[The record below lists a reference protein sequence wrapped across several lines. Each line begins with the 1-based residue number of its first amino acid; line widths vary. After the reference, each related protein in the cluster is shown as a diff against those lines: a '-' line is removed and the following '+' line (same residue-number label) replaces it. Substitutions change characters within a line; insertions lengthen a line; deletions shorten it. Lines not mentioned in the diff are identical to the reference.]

1 MKQETVKDII
11 TSIKFSNTILKY
23 LFDYLK
29 NHGDID
35 ELIDDYEITEDAR
48 DEIRIAGYSVKND
61 YTIVVDVEFFD
72 EISENGIGLETYNI
86 DIIDFQNWLEEL

>member
-23 LFDYLK
+23 LFNYLK

-35 ELIDDYEITEDAR
+35 ELIDDYEIAEDAR

-86 DIIDFQNWLEEL
+86 DLIDFQNWLEEL

>member
-11 TSIKFSNTILKY
+11 TSIKFSNTIIKY

-29 NHGDID
+29 NRGDID
-35 ELIDDYEITEDAR
+35 ELIDDYEITEDVR
-48 DEIRIAGYSVKND
+48 DEIRVAGYSVKND
-61 YTIVVDVEFFD
+61 YTIIVDVEFFD
-72 EISENGIGLETYNI
+72 EVSENGIGIETYNI

>member
-35 ELIDDYEITEDAR
+35 ELIDDYEIAEDTW
-48 DEIRIAGYSVKND
+48 DEIRIAGYSVKHD

-72 EISENGIGLETYNI
+72 EVSENGIGLETYNI
-86 DIIDFQNWLEEL
+86 DLIDFQNWLEEL

>member
-35 ELIDDYEITEDAR
+35 ELIDDYEIAEDAM

-72 EISENGIGLETYNI
+72 EVSENGIGLETYNI
-86 DIIDFQNWLEEL
+86 DLIDFQNWLEEL

>member
-35 ELIDDYEITEDAR
+35 ELIDDYEIAEDAR

-72 EISENGIGLETYNI
+72 EVSENGIGLETYNI
-86 DIIDFQNWLEEL
+86 DLIDFQNWLEEL